1 VFHEA
6 VAAYPV
12 QALRAQFDADA
23 VADATESMARTG
35 MFLLGEQHQ
44 QRENPRAIYTLM
56 RRLDV
61 RALALEWESD
71 LGPLV
76 DAYLA
81 ERVDASA
88 ALSEDGRIT
97 EGHFALLARLRDE
110 HRLERLILMDETSRE
125 WTGHW
130 TERDAG
136 MARKLLSE
144 RDPAVPTLAVA
155 GSFHTT
161 LGGDDEPTMALL
173 VEKEVPGV
181 PNGVLDYDTTSGRDG
196 RFSRDQGG
204 RFVFALPGDEPT
216 S

>member
-1 VFHEA
+1 MFHEA

-12 QALRAQFDADA
+12 HELRAQFDADA
-23 VADATESMARTG
+23 VADATEGLASTG
-35 MFLLGEQHQ
+35 LFLLGEQHQ
-44 QRENPRAIYTLM
+44 QRANPRAIYTLM
-56 RRLDV
+56 RRLDI
-61 RALALEWESD
+61 RGLALEWESD

-76 DAYLA
+76 NAYLA

-88 ALSEDGRIT
+88 ALSDDGRIT
-97 EGHFALLARLRDE
+97 AGHFALLARLRDE
-110 HRLERLILMDETSRE
+110 RRLERLILMDETSRE
-125 WTGHW
+125 WAGHW

-136 MARKLLSE
+136 LARKLLRE

-161 LGGDDEPTMALL
+161 LGGDDEPTMAVL
-173 VEKEVPGV
+173 VERDIPGV
-181 PNGVLDYDTTSGRDG
+181 PNGVLDYDASSGREG
-196 RFSRDQGG
+196 RFSRDQDG